1 MSGAMNSAARPHRA
15 VLSPEIMIMP
25 ASQTLT
31 RSLFFVGVVAA
42 LVAAGAYWLLPSEA
56 TVLDEQ
62 MPVAASDAVERMQ
75 VVPDRGAFEALAVQ
89 DRTAQFDLPKLETN
103 PEAFANSSSNPFSC
117 SPIFET
123 ASQRFCDWES
133 DHRVARSEA
142 EARWMA
148 QRGYPTLAQREM
160 ALKSDLAGL
169 EAEAKR
175 TGSPALW
182 TLLIERRLAESRSAE
197 QAKDQWR
204 ALNYVAEQ
212 GRSTYALEQSA
223 LARLQVAQMEIVEAG
238 EVPVDGAASASVEL
252 LLSGALSDAAKL
264 AVLGDPEAMAR
275 VIRGLQADAP
285 AQYREYAERNG
296 VYLGYLMQDALNDLR
311 RRSSAEARGLRPRGG
326 GFTLADLQPR
336 PVPLRVN
343 GEGSEQVWVGER

>member
-1 MSGAMNSAARPHRA
+1 MSGAMNSASRSHHAAPSTELITMSASSPLRPVA
-15 VLSPEIMIMP
+15 IAFCMAIALASAGVLWFRWHEKAPQEHSITVAAPALVERPPASSGAGVSQMP
-25 ASQTLT
+25 A
-31 RSLFFVGVVAA
+31 
-42 LVAAGAYWLLPSEA
+42 
-56 TVLDEQ
+56 
-62 MPVAASDAVERMQ
+62 
-75 VVPDRGAFEALAVQ
+75 VQ
-89 DRTAQFDLPKLETN
+89 GRVDQFDLPRLEMS
-103 PEAFANSSSNPFSC
+103 PEAFANSPSNPFSC

-123 ASQRFCDWES
+123 ASQRFCDWRS

-148 QRGYPTLAQREM
+148 QRGYPTLAERQM

-182 TLLIERRLAESRSAE
+182 ALLIERRLAEARSAE
-197 QAKDQWR
+197 QAEDQWR
-204 ALNYVAEQ
+204 ALSNVAEQ

-238 EVPVDGAASASVEL
+238 EVPVDGAVSARVEL
-252 LLSGALSDAAKL
+252 LMSGALSDAAKL
-264 AVLGDPEAMAR
+264 AVLGDPEAMVR
-275 VIRGLQADAP
+275 VIRGLQAEAP

-296 VYLGYLMQDALNDLR
+296 VYMGYMMQEAVNDLR
-311 RRSSAEARGLRPRGG
+311 RRSSAEARGLRPLGG